1 VRGIFVIEGWRGA
14 PHPQRF
20 RHPQPGPT
28 ATLQQYPDEKVAMF
42 AERVDAFLGDFF
54 RLYPVAAT
62 AAGNHAHDGKWP
74 DLTDAGRADRLAFID
89 DWNAEL
95 RATPDADLTPDE
107 RIDRDLLVSE
117 LAALRF
123 DDVELRE
130 AGWDPLSYVYL
141 LGGGI
146 FPLLARDFAP
156 LPVRLASVASRLER
170 LPAVLTAA
178 RGQLGRING
187 RPASKLHLEM
197 ALRQLPG
204 IGSLAEDALARAAA
218 AASDPAVAALQPRL
232 EKSAATARK
241 ALDSF
246 GKYLRDDL
254 LPRSHG
260 DGRLGR
266 DLFARKLRHTFRS
279 NLTDEQILTQAR
291 LEYDAVRAEMIRIAR
306 KIWKQ
311 WVPGQP
317 LPNAAREGSQE
328 AADQKTVGRVTSA
341 IGLAHHPAGEL
352 VEASKE
358 SYREI
363 VEFCKRK
370 NVIGVPDEPLEIDW
384 TPPFLREF
392 AGAMLD
398 SPGPL
403 DKGQKTFYFMTPPPD
418 DWTPEQI
425 ESYLAE
431 ENDRQIA
438 LTTIHEG
445 TPGHYLQLV
454 NANRCPSV
462 VRAVFGS
469 GVFVE
474 GWAVYVTQVMM
485 DLGFHADDP
494 ALLLI
499 HWKFYLRAITNAMVD
514 VGIHAGSMTEN
525 EAMELMIVGGFQE
538 EAEARKKWDRA
549 RLTSTQLSTYFVG
562 SMEMWN
568 LERERRRRL
577 AVASGDP
584 RGAAAVPE
592 PRVVGGFGK
601 TPGFNYKEHLES
613 VIAHGSPSIPLL
625 RRILLGE

>member
-1 VRGIFVIEGWRGA
+1 
-14 PHPQRF
+14 
-20 RHPQPGPT
+20 
-28 ATLQQYPDEKVAMF
+28 MF

-62 AAGNHAHDGKWP
+62 ATGNHAHDGEWP
-74 DLTDAGRADRLAFID
+74 DLTDAGQADRLAFID
-89 DWNAEL
+89 DWTVEL
-95 RATPDADLTPDE
+95 RATPNASLTPDE
-107 RIDRDLLVSE
+107 RIDRDLLISE

-123 DDVELRE
+123 DETELRE

-156 LPVRLASVASRLER
+156 LAVRLACVASRLER
-170 LPAVLTAA
+170 MPAVFRAA

-187 RPASKLHLEM
+187 RPVSKLHLEM

-204 IGSLAEDALARAAA
+204 IGSLAEDALAQAAA

-232 EKSAATARK
+232 EKAAAIGRK
-241 ALDSF
+241 ALDGF
-246 GKYLRDDL
+246 GRYLRDDL
-254 LPRSHG
+254 RPRSHG
-260 DGRLGR
+260 EGRLGR
-266 DLFARKLRHTFRS
+266 DLFARKLRQTFRS
-279 NLTDEQILTQAR
+279 NLTDEEILTQAR

-306 KIWKQ
+306 KIWKE

-317 LPNAAREGSQE
+317 LPSAASEGSQE
-328 AADQKTVGRVTSA
+328 AADQKIVSRVTSA
-341 IGLAHHPAGEL
+341 IGAVHHPAGEL
-352 VEASKE
+352 VEACKE

-363 VEFCKRK
+363 VEFCMRK
-370 NVIGVPDEPLEIDW
+370 DLIGVPHEPLEIDW

-403 DKGQKTFYFMTPPPD
+403 DKGQRSFYFMTPPPD
-418 DWTPEQI
+418 DWSAEQI

-454 NANRCPSV
+454 YSNGCPSV

-499 HWKFYLRAITNAMVD
+499 HWKFYLRAITNAMID
-514 VGIHAGSMTEN
+514 VGIHAGSMTEA
-525 EAMELMIVGGFQE
+525 EAMELMVTGGFQE
-538 EAEARKKWDRA
+538 ESEARKKWDRA

-568 LERERRRRL
+568 LERERRRR
-577 AVASGDP
+577 AAAASGDP
-584 RGAAAVPE
+584 RGASAVRE
-592 PRVVGGFGK
+592 SRVVGGLGK
-601 TPGFNYKEHLES
+601 TPGFSYKEHLES
-613 VIAHGSPSIPLL
+613 VIAHGSPPIPVI